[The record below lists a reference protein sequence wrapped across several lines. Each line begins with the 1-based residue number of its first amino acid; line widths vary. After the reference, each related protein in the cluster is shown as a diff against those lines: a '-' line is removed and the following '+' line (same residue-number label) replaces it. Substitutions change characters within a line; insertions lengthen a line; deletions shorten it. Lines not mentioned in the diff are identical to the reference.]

1 MANKKDLKNKIQGSA
16 NLEVDNSYLYHKF
29 RSSIASQD
37 FLNSDSTWP
46 TADLSSDDQLIA
58 IAQLK
63 PSLDENSEQ
72 EIIEWKDRMVK
83 NVMKMDDLTADILDI
98 ISYLWLQK
106 SKDPDSLIYVTA
118 DDFLRCRGIKE
129 KKSGSGR
136 RGGYEDNQ
144 RKEVAENIDI
154 LDKTWITVKEIEVDN
169 EVSKKKNKK
178 FIWRGESKAVVITSR
193 LGQLNEDGKM
203 EPYAW
208 RVRPGDCFSKFL
220 FGPGRQ
226 TAILSQR
233 ALEYDPKKYKIEKR
247 LSRYF
252 AWQWRNRQSNISFM
266 QPFTVLSLLEACRE
280 DIDYSRPSRLRE
292 RIEKALDMLK
302 DDSVILGWQ
311 YESIEESNLTKR
323 GWINDWVNLKILIEP
338 PQIVLDQYQKINNSK
353 KIKVKKQIEE
363 QISSFEYT
371 KIRAK
376 RENENLTLLQAAEEI
391 GISVSRLSRIER
403 GEKPSNET
411 LTKILAWLDV

>member
-1 MANKKDLKNKIQGSA
+1 MAKKKDLNNKKQDSI

-37 FLNSDSTWP
+37 FFSKDNTWP
-46 TADLSSDDQLIA
+46 TADLSNDEQLIA

-72 EIIEWKDRMVK
+72 EIIEWKDKMVK

-154 LDKTWITVKEIEVDN
+154 LDKTWITVKEIELDK

-193 LGQLNEDGKM
+193 MGQLNVDGKM

-226 TAILSQR
+226 TALLSQR

-247 LSRYF
+247 LARYF
-252 AWQWRNRQSNISFM
+252 AWQWRNRQSSVSFM

-292 RIEKALDMLK
+292 RIEKALDKLK
-302 DDSVILGWQ
+302 DDLVILGWQ
-311 YESIEESNLTKR
+311 YENIEENKLNKR
-323 GWINDWVNLKILIEP
+323 GWVNDWVNLKILIEP

-353 KIKVKKQIEE
+353 IKVKKQIEE
-363 QISSFEYT
+363 KISDFEYK
-371 KIRAK
+371 KIREK

-403 GEKPSNET
+403 GEKTSNET
-411 LTKILAWLDV
+411 LSKILSWLEV